1 MSIVVTKY
9 VNNIA
14 ILRMAN
20 GVTNPISIDLVN
32 EMSESLAKIT
42 AEARGMIL
50 IGGDKF
56 FCIGLDLPNLL
67 KLDRSAMSVFLK
79 KFNDLT
85 FSLFTLPIP
94 TICVLSGHTVAGGCV
109 FALTGDYR
117 IASTEKKKIGLN
129 EIKLGVPVPYIADM
143 MLRQTVSGPIAN
155 QMLYGGEFISFIHAK
170 DVGLI
175 DEICLTE
182 EIENLAVE
190 KISII
195 ANHPNQAFSA
205 IKASKVEL
213 IKSRYEKNWE
223 ATNRVFL
230 DCWFSETG
238 QTLLKEASR
247 KF

>member
-1 MSIVVTKY
+1 VACFVESIFDHPSPVAWLVYRPIQVIKIN
-9 VNNIA
+9 VQRFFA
-14 ILRMAN
+14 LFDRLLRQ
-20 GVTNPISIDLVN
+20 VFEKSIN
-32 EMSESLAKIT
+32 K
-42 AEARGMIL
+42 
-50 IGGDKF
+50 
-56 FCIGLDLPNLL
+56 
-67 KLDRSAMSVFLK
+67 SVML
-79 KFNDLT
+79 
-85 FSLFTLPIP
+85 P
-94 TICVLSGHTVAGGCV
+94 TICALSGHAVAGGCV

-155 QMLYGGEFISFIHAK
+155 QMLYSGEFISFIHAK

-175 DEICLTE
+175 DGICLTE

-190 KISII
+190 KLSII

-230 DCWFSETG
+230 DCWFSEPG
-238 QTLLKEASR
+238 QALLKEASK